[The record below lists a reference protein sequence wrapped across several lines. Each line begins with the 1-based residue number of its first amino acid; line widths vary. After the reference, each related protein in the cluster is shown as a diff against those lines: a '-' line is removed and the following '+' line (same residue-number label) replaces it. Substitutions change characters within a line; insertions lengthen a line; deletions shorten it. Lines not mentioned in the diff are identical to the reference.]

1 MNKIK
6 DKHKIGLIHIGKREK
21 SGLQISEKLR
31 QHEFVVTEWDVIE
44 YCDQLEGISDSE
56 VIVVNIGTVDFD
68 YDDLLCY
75 LFEKDIK
82 VIINEAM
89 LTNKLS
95 GQKRQSW
102 ERHLLNKID
111 SSFSVLPIDTAQER
125 HTESSVDFKKIGIQQ
140 VWILAASIGGPESI
154 QQFLSAFKGDEKILF
169 IVLQHIDKEF
179 QPMLADQFEQCSKLS
194 VKMPIS
200 GMKIKPSQCIIYPTD
215 EDLHF
220 DDKGVLDLTVI
231 NDVYSFSPCIDEG
244 SKKLLNNIENI
255 NIAVFSGMS
264 TDGIE
269 AAKLVNKQGNKVIT
283 QTEESCVLSTI
294 ISGIKKEIT
303 IDFEGTPAEMANY
316 IIQGSGQV
324 NA

>member
-1 MNKIK
+1 M
-6 DKHKIGLIHIGKREK
+6 IHIGKREK

-31 QHEFVVTEWDVIE
+31 QHEFVVTEWDVVD
-44 YCDQLEGISDSE
+44 YCDQLEGIADVE
-56 VIVVNIGTVDFD
+56 VIVVNIGIVEYD

-111 SSFSVLPIDTAQER
+111 SSFSVLPIDTGKER
-125 HTESSVDFKKIGIQQ
+125 VIQSSVDFKKIGIQQ
-140 VWILAASIGGPESI
+140 VWILAASIGGPESV
-154 QQFLSAFKGDEKILF
+154 QQFLSVFKGGEKILF
-169 IVLQHIDKEF
+169 IVLQHIDKTF
-179 QPMLADQFEQCSKLS
+179 QPMLAEQFEQNSELN

-200 GMKIKPSQCIIYPTD
+200 GMKVKPSQCIIYPTD
-215 EDLHF
+215 EHLHF

-231 NDVYSFSPCIDEG
+231 NDVYAFSPCIDEG
-244 SKKLLNNIENI
+244 SKKLLSNIDNV

-269 AAKLVNKQGNKVIT
+269 AAKMVNKQGNKVIT

-316 IIQGSGQV
+316 ILQQGDHI